1 MNQLPTSTDNPDVP
15 VPSIDDVGRTSGTV
29 AFPCRRPPHP
39 TRRRF
44 AVKKSRCVAGVKK
57 STLTSSTPEAT
68 SFGVHLF
75 NSLGFDSKAC
85 YSFS

>member
-1 MNQLPTSTDNPDVP
+1 MNQLPTSIDNPGVP

-29 AFPCRRPPHP
+29 AFPCRRPPHL
-39 TRRRF
+39 TGRRF
-44 AVKKSRCVAGVKK
+44 AVKKSRSVAGVKK
-57 STLTSSTPEAT
+57 STLTSSTSEAT

-75 NSLGFDSKAC
+75 NSLGFDYEAY